1 MGKLHIFKT
10 THELL
15 ETITELE
22 NELKEYRKL
31 QSEDDQYWCKHTD
44 ENGNKIPM
52 TKVKGSRVMSKEE
65 VKKLNKV
72 KLPF

>member
-10 THELL
+10 TYELL

-31 QSEDDQYWCKHTD
+31 QSECHKDIEKVWMYDSSYGLDDNQTIDRDSCIERVFYKI
-44 ENGNKIPM
+44 GNQWID
-52 TKVKGSRVMSKEE
+52 
-65 VKKLNKV
+65 
-72 KLPF
+72 

>member
-31 QSEDDQYWCKHTD
+31 QSEVHKDIEKVWMYDNSKPLNEIGETERTKLIESVFYKI
-44 ENGNKIPM
+44 GNQWID
-52 TKVKGSRVMSKEE
+52 
-65 VKKLNKV
+65 
-72 KLPF
+72 